1 MSERHDYPINRWC
14 ALLPDM
20 KPKEFEE
27 FKGDIEQNGLKE
39 RIELIHNPETGEDE
53 VVDGRHR
60 LRALRELGI
69 ELTEEHFVH
78 LDSNTD
84 VPAHVLSRNV
94 MRRQL
99 STGAKAELARKFSL
113 GSTRGGDRRSA
124 KRMDHSAFLP
134 NGRGAGTVT
143 QEQSGRAF
151 GVSVRSIGQAGLV
164 FDDDSTTPETVRE
177 AVRTDELTLSDVAKV
192 ADRPPEV
199 QDRALEAVRNR
210 EARTLSAAVRM
221 LEAEPSASEPD
232 SSTGDEQ
239 DAGQRFPTIVV
250 DPPWPVM
257 KPDMETA
264 NSADAGYEP
273 MSIGE
278 IGAMRLP
285 IEEDAAVFLWCP
297 PEHLPAGFRI
307 LEGWGVEYRTILIWR
322 KEEGGHP
329 LNPGG
334 SNLEFVVLGTQGDPQ
349 INLGAL
355 SSAIFPGHCPDPWA
369 PCPEKPP
376 EFDGIFSMIAP
387 GPRLTLPGNT
397 APPPRG

>member
-1 MSERHDYPINRWC
+1 MRQCGTER
-14 ALLPDM
+14 
-20 KPKEFEE
+20 
-27 FKGDIEQNGLKE
+27 
-39 RIELIHNPETGEDE
+39 
-53 VVDGRHR
+53 
-60 LRALRELGI
+60 
-69 ELTEEHFVH
+69 
-78 LDSNTD
+78 
-84 VPAHVLSRNV
+84 
-94 MRRQL
+94 
-99 STGAKAELARKFSL
+99 
-113 GSTRGGDRRSA
+113 RG
-124 KRMDHSAFLP
+124 
-134 NGRGAGTVT
+134 
-143 QEQSGRAF
+143 
-151 GVSVRSIGQAGLV
+151 
-164 FDDDSTTPETVRE
+164 
-177 AVRTDELTLSDVAKV
+177 
-192 ADRPPEV
+192 
-199 QDRALEAVRNR
+199 
-210 EARTLSAAVRM
+210 TLSAAVRM

-307 LEGWGVEYRTILIWR
+307 LEGWGLAYRTILIWR

-334 SNLEFVVLGTQGDPQ
+334 SNVEFVVIGTSGDPQ

-355 SSAIFPGHCPDPWA
+355 SSAIFPG
-369 PCPEKPP
+369 
-376 EFDGIFSMIAP
+376 IAP
-387 GPRLTLPGNT
+387 T
-397 APPPRG
+397 RGRPVRRNRRSSTGYFP